1 VHEVERRTTQLLQLL
16 KLAKTI
22 PFTQW
27 QNRRKDKVYN
37 IETRVAQ
44 EEEKIEV
51 SAERGDQDV
60 VVVMVMTVGQSLR
73 DGRRYV

>member
-1 VHEVERRTTQLLQLL
+1 MHEVEPRTTQIFHFL

-27 QNRRKDKVYN
+27 QNRRKDKVHN

-60 VVVMVMTVGQSLR
+60 VVVMAMTVRQVPKR
-73 DGRRYV
+73 WA